1 MILEGKIALITG
13 GSRGIGLAVALSFLK
28 EGAKV
33 MLSARSKDDL
43 ERAQSDLKKDFLDVA
58 VFPANVS
65 IYSSV
70 KSLVQQTKKAFGKID
85 ILVNAAGI
93 YGPIG
98 PTSAID
104 VDLWRK
110 TYEINVFGS
119 FQMIRE
125 TLPSMIKNRS
135 GKIINFSGGG
145 DGPLPNFSAY
155 NSSKVAIVRLTETI
169 AAEVRDFGIDINCI
183 APGPVN
189 TSFLEEALK
198 AGEEKV
204 GKSRYQ
210 ELLKQKAD
218 GGVSPEKSAALSTF
232 LASSTSNGLTGKFLS
247 AVWDDWRKWDKKMIK
262 EISKTDLYTLRR
274 KT

>member
-1 MILEGKIALITG
+1 
-13 GSRGIGLAVALSFLK
+13 
-28 EGAKV
+28 
-33 MLSARSKDDL
+33 MLSARSKDEL
-43 ERAQSDLKKDFLDVA
+43 KKTQSDLKKDFPALA
-58 VFPANVS
+58 VFPADVS
-65 IYSSV
+65 NYASV
-70 KSLVQQTKKAFGKID
+70 KSLVEETKKTFGKID

-98 PTSAID
+98 PTSEID

-110 TYEINVFGS
+110 TYEVNVFGT

-189 TSFLEEALK
+189 TSLLTEALK
-198 AGEEKV
+198 VGEEKV
-204 GKSRYQ
+204 GKSKYQ
-210 ELLKQKAD
+210 ELLKQKAN
-218 GGVSPEKSAALSTF
+218 GGVSPEKSAALCVF
-232 LASSTSNGLTGKFLS
+232 LASSVSDGLTGKFLS
-247 AVWDDWRKWDKKMIK
+247 AVWDDWIKWDKKMIK

-274 KT
+274 KI

>member
-13 GSRGIGLAVALSFLK
+13 GSRGIGLAVARSFLK

-33 MLSARSKDDL
+33 MLSARSKDEL
-43 ERAQSDLKKDFLDVA
+43 EKTQSDLKKN
-58 VFPANVS
+58 FPAPVIFPADVS
-65 IYSSV
+65 IYTSV
-70 KSLVQQTKKAFGKID
+70 KSLVQETKKAFGKID

-98 PTSAID
+98 PTFEID

-110 TYEINVFGS
+110 TYEINVFGT
-119 FQMIRE
+119 FHMIRE
-125 TLPSMIKNRS
+125 ILPLMIKNRS

-155 NSSKVAIVRLTETI
+155 NSSKVAIVRLTETV
-169 AAEVRDFGIDINCI
+169 ATEVMDFGIDINCI

-189 TSFLEEALK
+189 TNFLEEALK

-210 ELLKQKAD
+210 EFLKQKAE
-218 GGVSPEKSAALSTF
+218 GGVAPEKSAALSTF
-232 LASSTSNGLTGKFLS
+232 LASSVSNRLTGKFLS
-247 AVWDDWRKWDKKMIK
+247 AVWDDWRKWDKKTIK